1 MRDRRHI
8 DRNEGAGLA
17 RAQLVD
23 RLGNQFLARPAFA
36 GDQHGEIVAQQAGD
50 HAVDALHRRTAPD
63 QRERAVLYLLLTLAR
78 WTIGDRLR
86 HRLRQF
92 VEVEGLGEI
101 FERIAI
107 ARTHRRIERVLRG
120 QYDDRHGW
128 GQPAH
133 GVDRCQSVA
142 IFQHHVG
149 EHHVE
154 PVVGQQ
160 GIAPRYAL
168 AGGNIEAVLAQRLG
182 NHRRDALVVLDQ
194 QNTMRHRSP

>member
-1 MRDRRHI
+1 M
-8 DRNEGAGLA
+8 
-17 RAQLVD
+17 D

-63 QRERAVLYLLLTLAR
+63 QRERAVLGLLLTLLRRA
-78 WTIGDRLR
+78 IGDRLR

-101 FERIAI
+101 FERIAV
-107 ARTHRRIERVLRG
+107 ARTHCRIERVLRR
-120 QYDDRHGW
+120 QYDDRHGR

-142 IFQHHVG
+142 IFQHHIG